1 MILAIALFALV
12 SRCTFFFLLI
22 VARKNEN
29 NYHLDFLIA
38 HIGFLIVS
46 SFFYLLITQLSLSPK
61 LGVVNSLCQLASL
74 TCLFLHT
81 KSVIEGYRSK
91 LKVIYLLPPAIF
103 IVVVILNSFDVY
115 LLNLKVASSFLSSGL
130 LDDQSFFNAY
140 PMFWTDKVFVKQIV
154 SLPYVLLLLFSYR
167 AKINSSLS
175 IINKPLYQTWL
186 SMYMVSVLILFICIS
201 LNYYDIWNL
210 RNNDTLMSILAING
224 LLLTLYFSIN
234 PAFLHSFP
242 LIRVP
247 VKLVFDPELSDKF
260 EILESVMKK
269 DRLYLSKNLL
279 SKTVCMRIGISQ
291 PDFSKLIK
299 AQAGKNFNQYVN
311 DYRVQYAVS
320 KLHEPGFLNKYSLN
334 TLSDV
339 CGFASS
345 ASFYRAFKLNM
356 NMTPTSYYE
365 AVVKA
370 NQ

>member
-1 MILAIALFALV
+1 M
-12 SRCTFFFLLI
+12 
-22 VARKNEN
+22 
-29 NYHLDFLIA
+29 
-38 HIGFLIVS
+38 
-46 SFFYLLITQLSLSPK
+46 
-61 LGVVNSLCQLASL
+61 
-74 TCLFLHT
+74 
-81 KSVIEGYRSK
+81 
-91 LKVIYLLPPAIF
+91 PPAIF

-130 LDDQSFFNAY
+130 LDDQSFFNAN

-210 RNNDTLMSILAING
+210 RNNDILMSILAING

-247 VKLVFDPELSDKF
+247 VKLVFNPELSDKF
-260 EILESVMKK
+260 GILESLMKK